1 MSGPFE
7 MPAGYDA
14 WKTRTPWD
22 DQTFEC
28 TDCDDQG
35 CDRCAGEGFEAARD
49 LEDLDERCG
58 DDGQPDE
65 RQEWRDFDPDA

>member
-22 DQTFEC
+22 DWQPEC
-28 TDCDDQG
+28 TRCDDQG
-35 CDRCAGEGFEAARD
+35 CDECCETEEARGLDD
-49 LEDLDERCG
+49 LEERCG
-58 DDGQPDE
+58 DDGQPSE
-65 RQEWRDFDPDA
+65 RQEWHDYDPDA